1 MKQEPPPNFLDLPSL
16 AEADSEAVILPLP
29 FERTTSYGKGAE
41 GGPDAILRASC
52 QIELFDEE
60 LGIDFEASGGF
71 HTAPSVQDDPERS
84 IEQYLKQVAE
94 KVRAIRDKFFLALGG
109 EHTVTY
115 GVVEGLVESLDDLTI
130 VMIDAHADLIDELE
144 GRRWSHGTVARRL
157 WEQGCRVL
165 QIGVRSLSRE
175 EHDFIKAG
183 ERIETWY
190 AHELSG
196 KWQNLLARLGDLS
209 GPLYLSVDVDGLD
222 PSLIPSTGTPQPE
235 GLTWRQ
241 TMDVFGA
248 LSKSRAQWLG
258 ADVVE
263 FVPSPQSPGCD
274 ITAAKL
280 AVKLAAYWR
289 KRNRS
294 SSGL

>member
-1 MKQEPPPNFLDLPSL
+1 
-16 AEADSEAVILPLP
+16 
-29 FERTTSYGKGAE
+29 
-41 GGPDAILRASC
+41 
-52 QIELFDEE
+52 
-60 LGIDFEASGGF
+60 
-71 HTAPSVQDDPERS
+71 
-84 IEQYLKQVAE
+84 
-94 KVRAIRDKFFLALGG
+94 
-109 EHTVTY
+109 
-115 GVVEGLVESLDDLTI
+115 
-130 VMIDAHADLIDELE
+130 
-144 GRRWSHGTVARRL
+144 
-157 WEQGCRVL
+157 
-165 QIGVRSLSRE
+165 
-175 EHDFIKAG
+175 
-183 ERIETWY
+183 
-190 AHELSG
+190 LSG